1 MNRCLFLVPDWSSPV
16 HHVELGKIIATP
28 DALNLLFLQLEKK
41 NTRRVSLSFHFHS
54 RASGR
59 QADTDDDLFK

>member
-1 MNRCLFLVPDWSSPV
+1 MWRG
-16 HHVELGKIIATP
+16 LGKIIATP
-28 DALNLLFLQLEKK
+28 DALKIK
-41 NTRRVSLSFHFHS
+41 NTRRVSLSFHS